1 MSIET
6 ALLISNAITLLAF
19 LSTLGALVWNL
30 NNQDKKERKY
40 INAVLAKDL
49 NDYSKAEVKQQSV
62 NNPERFEIEGKPEF
76 VLESELTDD
85 EFFKAI
91 EQN

>member
-1 MSIET
+1 MSVES

-19 LSTLGALVWNL
+19 LSTLGALIWSINT
-30 NNQDKKERKY
+30 QDKKERKY

-49 NDYSKAEVKQQSV
+49 NDYSKAEVKQSV
-62 NNPERFEIEGKPEF
+62 IDNPERFEIEGKPEF
-76 VLESELTDD
+76 ILESELSD
-85 EFFKAI
+85 EDFFKSI